1 MKLFTGRAGLTSTS
15 SGRRRSRV
23 VRVVA
28 AVLLTATAAGYADLS
43 RASPKSSSAA
53 PSATANP
60 AAPGPV
66 PAKYRSLYDRVSA
79 HLSAYKRAVAAV
91 PQARRMPRGRGPVA
105 GVELLAANGNRLTAL
120 LQPGALSLVDAS
132 LDRFRALGVGGV
144 TLGIKVPML
153 LGSFSPDAQ
162 RYLDFYA
169 TVAHHIRARKMA
181 VSVELGALFCGTVY
195 ANCTNPF
202 AGSYNT
208 FVADT
213 AAQARI
219 VIKRLHPDYLTL
231 IAEPDT
237 QAKLTGVRVLDTPTG
252 AGQAVADILARI
264 GPRGRTR
271 VGAGAGTW
279 LPTSFARAIAATRVD
294 YLDTHTYPVGRKEG
308 ANAVAVT
315 AVARR
320 AGKPLVADEVWLYKS
335 AEPGIAG
342 GASALE
348 QVFRQ
353 DMFSFWEPLDAR
365 FLATTA
371 TWARKAGAVYVSAF
385 WSWQFLTYMTWTPAL
400 DLAPY
405 PQLTSAF
412 ARTVTRAIADG
423 ATTALG
429 KQWSRDLHR
438 ARRR

>member
-1 MKLFTGRAGLTSTS
+1 M
-15 SGRRRSRV
+15 
-23 VRVVA
+23 VA
-28 AVLLTATAAGYADLS
+28 AALLTAIAAGYGDLS
-43 RASPKSSSAA
+43 RASPSSSSTA

-60 AAPGPV
+60 AARVPV
-66 PAKYRSLYDRVSA
+66 PAKYRSLYDRVSG
-79 HLSAYKRAVAAV
+79 HLDAYRRAVAAM
-91 PQARRMPRGRGPVA
+91 PQTRRIRRGRGPVA
-105 GVELLAANGNRLTAL
+105 GVELLAANGNRLSAL
-120 LQPGALSLVDAS
+120 LQPGAMPLIDAS

-162 RYLDFYA
+162 RYVDFYA
-169 TVAHHIRARKMA
+169 TVARHIRARKMA
-181 VSVELGALFCGTVY
+181 VTVKLGALFCGTVY
-195 ANCTNPF
+195 ANCTSPF
-202 AGSYNT
+202 AGSYQT
-208 FVADT
+208 FVADM

-231 IAEPDT
+231 ISEPDT
-237 QAKLTGVRVLDTPTG
+237 ESKLTGVRMLGTPTG
-252 AGQAVADILARI
+252 AGRAVADILARI

-279 LPTSFARAIAATRVD
+279 LPTSFARAIAAKRVD
-294 YLDTHTYPVGRKEG
+294 YLDTHIYPVGRKEG
-308 ANAVAVT
+308 ANAVAVA

-320 AGKPLVADEVWLYKS
+320 AGKPLMVDEVWLYKS
-335 AEPGIAG
+335 AEPGIGG
-342 GASALE
+342 GAGALQ

-385 WSWQFLTYMTWTPAL
+385 WSWQFFTYLPWSPAL
-400 DLAPY
+400 DLLPY

-412 ARTVTRAIADG
+412 NRTVTQALADG
-423 ATTALG
+423 DTTTLG
-429 KQWSRDLHR
+429 RQWSRDLHR
-438 ARRR
+438 ARAR